1 MDPILTLGIIIAY
14 FLVLFVISFITGKGA
29 DQNTF
34 FTANRNSPWY
44 LVAFG
49 MVGASLSG
57 VTFISVPGA
66 VGGGAGF
73 GYFQFVLGNFIGY
86 IIMAQVLLPL
96 YYRLNLTS
104 IYGYLEQ
111 RFGFYSYKTGSVL
124 FLLSR
129 IIGASLRMYLVALVI
144 QLAIGEYF
152 GIPFWLTVLV
162 SIALIYLYT
171 FRGGIKTVVW
181 TDTLQTFCMLL
192 AAGITVW
199 VISDS
204 LGSEGES
211 VFNMLVDSPYTRTF
225 TWGGPFS
232 ANFFTQIVSGALI
245 TLVMTGLDQDMM
257 QKNLTCK
264 NLGEAQKNVY
274 WFSSVFVFAN
284 LLFLSLGA
292 LLYLFGLDQEIIREE
307 MVEGKFQLLIQ
318 DIPTKEWIPRRT
330 DELFPSIAL
339 SYLGPA
345 AGIAFVLGVI
355 AAAYSSADSALTAL
369 TTSFCVDILGFE
381 KTPPSPQKTQTRF
394 QVHMAFALTL
404 FLVILIF
411 NWLNDRAVVYDIFTA
426 AGYTYGPLLG
436 MYAFG
441 LYTNFQVKDKL
452 VPWVCI
458 ICPILSYLIDYLY
471 SLGFFIIMVNGLL
484 CFAGMYLVRERG

>member
-14 FLVLFVISFITGKGA
+14 FLVLFVISFLTGKGA

-204 LGSEGES
+204 
-211 VFNMLVDSPYTRTF
+211 
-225 TWGGPFS
+225 
-232 ANFFTQIVSGALI
+232 
-245 TLVMTGLDQDMM
+245 
-257 QKNLTCK
+257 
-264 NLGEAQKNVY
+264 
-274 WFSSVFVFAN
+274 
-284 LLFLSLGA
+284 
-292 LLYLFGLDQEIIREE
+292 
-307 MVEGKFQLLIQ
+307 
-318 DIPTKEWIPRRT
+318 
-330 DELFPSIAL
+330 
-339 SYLGPA
+339 
-345 AGIAFVLGVI
+345 
-355 AAAYSSADSALTAL
+355 
-369 TTSFCVDILGFE
+369 
-381 KTPPSPQKTQTRF
+381 
-394 QVHMAFALTL
+394 
-404 FLVILIF
+404 
-411 NWLNDRAVVYDIFTA
+411 
-426 AGYTYGPLLG
+426 
-436 MYAFG
+436 
-441 LYTNFQVKDKL
+441 
-452 VPWVCI
+452 
-458 ICPILSYLIDYLY
+458 
-471 SLGFFIIMVNGLL
+471 
-484 CFAGMYLVRERG
+484 